1 MRGDL
6 GGCAVRTGRGV
17 GERETWKGK
26 GEKCNRKGE
35 REWVVWIVAYE
46 KGSLNVFLTLPE
58 SI

>member
-35 REWVVWIVAYE
+35 REWRCSVFLIIVA
-46 KGSLNVFLTLPE
+46 SLL
-58 SI
+58 SCCD

>member
-35 REWVVWIVAYE
+35 REWVVLLGFCCVMIICE
-46 KGSLNVFLTLPE
+46 D
-58 SI
+58 IC